1 MKRNW
6 IAVLTACA
14 LSMSVLAGCGP
25 KEPEAQ
31 IGAPEE
37 SGEPEGTGETQ
48 APEEESAPAEKAV
61 TLNIFAAAS
70 MTETLEEIGL
80 MYAEEAPEV
89 ELVFNFDSSGTLKTQ
104 IQEGAECDLFISAAQ
119 KQMNQ
124 LDLAADPA
132 VNEEGLDYVLEGSRV
147 DLLEIGRASCRERV

>member
-104 IQEGAECDLFISAAQ
+104 MQGGAEGDLFSSASAPQ
-119 KQMNQ
+119 
-124 LDLAADPA
+124 
-132 VNEEGLDYVLEGSRV
+132 R
-147 DLLEIGRASCRERV
+147 